1 LWMLGRGGGKNGLIS
16 VIAHFLISELHG
28 IPEYNI
34 SVVANSEEQAKT
46 SPDEVKKTVRRHETL
61 KKAFKATETQTT
73 SRATASVL
81 KFRTSNGDTKDG

>member
-1 LWMLGRGGGKNGLIS
+1 
-16 VIAHFLISELHG
+16 ELHG

-81 KFRTSNGDTKDG
+81 KFRTSNGDTKDGLRDGAVMFDEVHQYESNKDV